1 MQNNKLNE
9 LNRMI
14 WFGLVLFIAGT
25 TALIVVTNFFTEPLL
40 NSRNI
45 LFLLSFGLV
54 LIFYIYSLIRF
65 LGKRHKSMK
74 TDGNEE

>member
-25 TALIVVTNFFTEPLL
+25 TALIVVTHFFTESLL
-40 NSRNI
+40 SSKNI

-65 LGKRHKSMK
+65 VGKRQKSIK
-74 TDGNEE
+74 RDGNEE

>member
-14 WFGLVLFIAGT
+14 WFGFVLFITGT
-25 TALIVVTNFFTEPLL
+25 IALIVVTHFFTERLL
-40 NSRNI
+40 SSRNI

-54 LIFYIYSLIRF
+54 LIFYTYSLIRF
-65 LGKRHKSMK
+65 VGKRHKSRK
-74 TDGNEE
+74 RDGNEE

>member
-14 WFGLVLFIAGT
+14 WFGLALFVAGT
-25 TALIVVTNFFTEPLL
+25 TALIVVTHFFTEPLL

-65 LGKRHKSMK
+65 VGKRQKSSK
-74 TDGNEE
+74 RDGNEE